1 VVLVASGEV
10 SQQWVAQWVAR
21 WVLLLATQ
29 YSGPA
34 AAGETRVVLD
44 SELRCCRRYRICV
57 VRAELC
63 LGEQQLH

>member
-44 SELRCCRRYRICV
+44 SELRGQFLVNIF
-57 VRAELC
+57 
-63 LGEQQLH
+63 QLTF